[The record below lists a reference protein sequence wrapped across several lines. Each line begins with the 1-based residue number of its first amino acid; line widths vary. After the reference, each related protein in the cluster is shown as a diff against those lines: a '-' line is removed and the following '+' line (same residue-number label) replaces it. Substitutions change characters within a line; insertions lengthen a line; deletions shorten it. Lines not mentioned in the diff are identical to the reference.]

1 MAAANWWS
9 ERESTL
15 HLRASLEGEALDCG
29 RGKTTNEILEGLR
42 SRFGMSQDKA
52 QTKLQTLRRQPK
64 QSLHALGG
72 ELTKLAEIA
81 YPDQGE
87 AFCRRTVISCFYR
100 AVNNRELE
108 HLLANNKQTTLTET
122 IRVAEDHIMRDERH
136 AHPRISQLDLTEGA
150 EKEHTAP
157 GTTHGHRSYDQNSRS
172 THHTNESNG
181 CQSHA
186 SSKPSS
192 TATTPDTGHSTQT
205 TSHQHGLSTSREPS
219 RRWLLS

>member
-1 MAAANWWS
+1 MLAALLSRNQGGSKTQFKIPKYAGTTEVTLFIQHFRDVAAANRWS

-29 RGKTTNEILEGLR
+29 RGKTTDEILEGLR

-64 QSLHALGG
+64 QSLHALGA

-87 AFCRRTVISCFYR
+87 TFRRRTVISCFYR

-108 HLLANNKQTTLTET
+108 HLLANNKQTTLAET

-136 AHPRISQLDLTEGA
+136 AHP
-150 EKEHTAP
+150 P
-157 GTTHGHRSYDQNSRS
+157 N
-172 THHTNESNG
+172 
-181 CQSHA
+181 
-186 SSKPSS
+186 
-192 TATTPDTGHSTQT
+192 
-205 TSHQHGLSTSREPS
+205 
-219 RRWLLS
+219 